1 MIYSAAGHIAFAHY
15 PKTAGCTM
23 FQWFTTAFPD
33 AMHLDAERPHMNV
46 RISLQHMRDRKAADP
61 VRGGL
66 RLVKPIDWLLAR
78 GRRADD
84 ASGLRIIGVL
94 REPFE
99 MLVSLYEFWKKTPPG
114 VEVPPFIDVARSGT
128 FRDFIWMAVVQKE
141 AQTYEQ
147 FFDVGGPAWAN
158 TRLIDFETLETGLE
172 RVCREFGITT
182 APRLERLNTGSG
194 REQSL
199 EEYRSMAATMC
210 INVRSHFRWYY
221 EHGVR
226 LMIGGRAGQKR
237 AAA

>member
-1 MIYSAAGHIAFAHY
+1 MIHSSAGNIAFAHY

-46 RISLQHMRDRKAADP
+46 RRSLRHIGQSRSP
-61 VRGGL
+61 SGTGGL
-66 RLVKPIDWLLAR
+66 RLLNPVEWMATR
-78 GRRADD
+78 TWRAAADH
-84 ASGLRIIGVL
+84 SSLRIIGVL

-99 MLVSLYEFWKKTPPG
+99 MLVSLYEFWRKTPAEM
-114 VEVPPFIDVARSGT
+114 EVSPFIDAARNGT
-128 FRDFIWMAVVQKE
+128 FRDFLWMAVVQKE
-141 AQTYEQ
+141 MPKYEE

-158 TRLIDFETLETGLE
+158 TRLIDFAVLESGLAA
-172 RVCREFGITT
+172 VCDEFGIHRP
-182 APRLERLNTGSG
+182 PRLERINGGGG
-194 REQSL
+194 RQHSL
-199 EEYRSMAATMC
+199 EDYRASVATMG

-226 LMIGGRAGQKR
+226 LAIHGNDRR